1 MDALLA
7 SMNFDDAIFGRR
19 SVRRYEKRQ
28 VPRETV
34 ARIIEAAEAAPSAG
48 NLRARK
54 YIVVVGTEM
63 KRALAL
69 AAFSQEHVEAA
80 PVVIVVCADVER
92 SSARYGDRGSL
103 YAIQD
108 ASVAT
113 MCLLLAAHASGLGAC
128 WTGAF
133 DDALVREALSLE
145 ERVLPVALVPL
156 GWPTEEPSAPPRRD
170 LAEMV
175 RWAK

>member
-1 MDALLA
+1 
-7 SMNFDDAIFGRR
+7 MNFDDAIFGRR
-19 SVRRYEKRQ
+19 SVRRYEQRQ
-28 VPRETV
+28 VSREMV
-34 ARIIEAAEAAPSAG
+34 ERLFDAAEASPSAG

-54 YIVVVGTEM
+54 YIVVVGPEM

-80 PVVIVVCADVER
+80 PVVIVVCAEVDR

-108 ASVAT
+108 ASAAT

-133 DDALVREALSLE
+133 DDSLVREALGLD
-145 ERVLPVALVPL
+145 ERVLPIAIVSV
-156 GWPTEEPSAPPRRD
+156 GWPAEAPPSPPRRD
-170 LAEMV
+170 LAEML
-175 RWAK
+175 RWVE

>member
-1 MDALLA
+1 
-7 SMNFDDAIFGRR
+7 MNFDDAIFGRR
-19 SVRRYEKRQ
+19 SVRRYEQRQ
-28 VPRETV
+28 VSMEMVERL
-34 ARIIEAAEAAPSAG
+34 IDAAEAAPSAG

-54 YIVVVGTEM
+54 YIAVVGPEM

-80 PVVIVVCADVER
+80 PVVIVVCADVDQ

-108 ASVAT
+108 ASAAT

-145 ERVLPVALVPL
+145 ERVLPMAIVTL
-156 GWPTEEPSAPPRRD
+156 GWPAEVPSASPRRD
-170 LAEMV
+170 PAKMV
-175 RWAK
+175 SWVK

>member
-1 MDALLA
+1 
-7 SMNFDDAIFGRR
+7 MNFDDAIFGRR
-19 SVRRYEKRQ
+19 SVRRYEQRQ
-28 VPRETV
+28 VLQET
-34 ARIIEAAEAAPSAG
+34 IERLIDAAEAAPSAG

-54 YIVVVGTEM
+54 YIVVVGPEM

-80 PVVIVVCADVER
+80 SVVIVVCADVER
-92 SSARYGDRGSL
+92 SSTRYGDRGSL

-108 ASVAT
+108 ASAAT

-133 DDALVREALSLE
+133 DDALVRGALDLE
-145 ERVLPVALVPL
+145 ERVIPVALVPL
-156 GWPTEEPSAPPRRD
+156 GFPAETPSAQPRRD
-170 LAEMV
+170 PAEMV
-175 RWAK
+175 RWVK